1 MKRAAAC
8 PFSCVN
14 DQQEQLVMRIQTGY
28 KREKCIMKNGATNE
42 SVCFLL
48 IAIFISSS
56 SILFAGTEPVITD
69 GKDYSK
75 EVVPVEKSWCDTPS
89 LWEVRIGLPGWLA
102 GISGDSGVKGLEA
115 SSDVKYTQLLK
126 HLTHV
131 PVALSINARYRRWEF
146 WVDGQYIE
154 VGTHASLPG
163 LLFTDANVHIKNALA
178 EGFVGYRLINCDK
191 ANLTLF
197 AGARWTYLAGDL
209 SIFDN
214 GDARL
219 VILRELLGIRKRLDF
234 SDSIGWVDP
243 VVGMRG
249 RLKIFRATKVFA
261 EGDVG
266 GFNANADTAYELQ
279 REGRTIVRKSID
291 STDWS
296 YQLAGGLEF
305 QLTRNIWLQTGWRY
319 MKYDFQKNGFTDKN
333 ALNGPFI
340 QAGVN
345 F

>member
-1 MKRAAAC
+1 MNNRPAQKLAS
-8 PFSCVN
+8 F
-14 DQQEQLVMRIQTGY
+14 I
-28 KREKCIMKNGATNE
+28 
-42 SVCFLL
+42 LL
-48 IAIFISSS
+48 AILSSTS
-56 SILFAGTEPVITD
+56 NIVFAGTEPVATD
-69 GKDYSK
+69 EKNYSK
-75 EVVPVEKSWCDTPS
+75 EVVPLEKSWCETPS

-115 SSDVKYTQLLK
+115 SSDVKFEQLLK

-131 PVALSINARYRRWEF
+131 PVALSINTRYRRWEF
-146 WVDGQYIE
+146 WVDGQYIA
-154 VGTHASLPG
+154 VGTSATLPSLV
-163 LLFTDANVHIKNALA
+163 FTNANVHIKNALA
-178 EGFVGYRLINCDK
+178 EGFIGYRVINCDN
-191 ANLTLF
+191 ANLTFF
-197 AGARWTYLAGDL
+197 AGARWTYLQGDL
-209 SIFDN
+209 SIFEN

-219 VILRELLGIRKRLDF
+219 AILRELLGIRRRLDF

-243 VVGMRG
+243 VIGMRG
-249 RLKIFRATKVFA
+249 RLKIWKATKLFA

-266 GFNANADTAYELQ
+266 GFDANADTAYELQ
-279 REGRTIVRKSID
+279 REGPTIVRKSVD

-305 QLTRNIWLQTGWRY
+305 QLTRNLWAQLGWRY

-333 ALNGPFI
+333 ALNGPFL

>member
-1 MKRAAAC
+1 
-8 PFSCVN
+8 
-14 DQQEQLVMRIQTGY
+14 
-28 KREKCIMKNGATNE
+28 MKNRRAQKFAVFILT
-42 SVCFLL
+42 
-48 IAIFISSS
+48 AILFSGSNIV
-56 SILFAGTEPVITD
+56 FAGTEPLATD
-69 GKDYSK
+69 DKDYSK
-75 EVVPVEKSWCDTPS
+75 EAVPLEKSWCETPS
-89 LWEVRIGLPGWLA
+89 LCEVRIGLPGWLA
-102 GISGDSGVKGLEA
+102 GISGDSGVRGLET
-115 SSDVKYTQLLK
+115 SSDVKFEQLLK

-154 VGTHASLPG
+154 VGTSATLPT
-163 LLFTDANVHIKNALA
+163 LPLTNANVHLKNALA
-178 EGFVGYRLINCDK
+178 EGFIGYRLINCEN
-191 ANLTLF
+191 ANLSLF
-197 AGARWTYLAGDL
+197 AGARWTYLQGDL

-214 GDARL
+214 GDPRL
-219 VILRELLGIRKRLDF
+219 AILRELLGIRKRLDF

-243 VVGMRG
+243 VIGMRG
-249 RLKIFRATKVFA
+249 RLKLWKATKLFA

-279 REGRTIVRKSID
+279 REGRTIVRRSVD

-319 MKYDFQKNGFTDKN
+319 MKYDFQKNGFTDKS
-333 ALNGPFI
+333 ALNGPLV
-340 QAGVN
+340 QLGVN

>member
-1 MKRAAAC
+1 
-8 PFSCVN
+8 
-14 DQQEQLVMRIQTGY
+14 
-28 KREKCIMKNGATNE
+28 MKNRPPNK
-42 SVCFLL
+42 SLRLL
-48 IAIFISSS
+48 LVTIFTSSS
-56 SILFAGTEPVITD
+56 RIVFAGTEPAAAD
-69 GKDYSK
+69 EKDYSK
-75 EVVPVEKSWCDTPS
+75 QVVPLEKSWCETAS
-89 LWEVRIGLPGWLA
+89 LWEIRIGLPGWLA

-115 SSDVKYTQLLK
+115 SSDVKFSQLLK

-131 PVALSINARYRRWEF
+131 PVALSINARYKRWEF

-154 VGTHASLPG
+154 VGTHATLPG
-163 LLFTDANVHIKNALA
+163 LLFTDANVHIKNALT
-178 EGFVGYRLINCDK
+178 EGFIGYRLVNCDNV
-191 ANLTLF
+191 NLTLF
-197 AGARWTYLAGDL
+197 AGARWTYFQGDL
-209 SIFDN
+209 GIFDN

-219 VILRELLGIRKRLDF
+219 AILRELLGIRRRLDF

-249 RLKIFRATKVFA
+249 RLKIWKATKLFA

-279 REGRTIVRKSID
+279 REGRTVVRKSID

-305 QLTRNIWLQTGWRY
+305 QLSRSVWLQTGWRY
-319 MKYDFQKNGFTDKN
+319 MKYDYQKNGFTDKN
-333 ALNGPFI
+333 ALNGPFV
-340 QAGVN
+340 QLGVN

>member
-1 MKRAAAC
+1 
-8 PFSCVN
+8 
-14 DQQEQLVMRIQTGY
+14 
-28 KREKCIMKNGATNE
+28 MKNRRAQKFAVFILT
-42 SVCFLL
+42 
-48 IAIFISSS
+48 AILFSGSNIV
-56 SILFAGTEPVITD
+56 FAGTEPLATD
-69 GKDYSK
+69 DKDYSK
-75 EVVPVEKSWCDTPS
+75 EAEPLEKSWCETPS

-102 GISGDSGVKGLEA
+102 GISGDSGVRGLET
-115 SSDVKYTQLLK
+115 SSDVRFEQLLK

-154 VGTHASLPG
+154 VGTSATLPT
-163 LLFTDANVHIKNALA
+163 LPLTNANVHVKNALA
-178 EGFVGYRLINCDK
+178 EGFIGYRLINCEN
-191 ANLTLF
+191 ANLSLF
-197 AGARWTYLAGDL
+197 AGARWTYLQGDL

-214 GDARL
+214 GDPRL
-219 VILRELLGIRKRLDF
+219 AILRELLGIRKRLDF

-243 VVGMRG
+243 VIGMRG
-249 RLKIFRATKVFA
+249 RLKLWKATKLFA

-279 REGRTIVRKSID
+279 REGRTIVRRSVD

-319 MKYDFQKNGFTDKN
+319 MKYDFQKNGFTDKS
-333 ALNGPFI
+333 ALNGPLV
-340 QAGVN
+340 QLGVN